1 MPSFSSIRPT
11 ALRNNLNHETLS
23 ESTRNDGE
31 DPARRTQL
39 IESPKSLPISYNK
52 PLSKDGT
59 PPLLETLNWCALSLS
74 AHEIDVESS
83 CN

>member
-31 DPARRTQL
+31 DPARRTQVM
-39 IESPKSLPISYNK
+39 ESPKTLPISYNES
-52 PLSKDGT
+52 LSKDGA
-59 PPLLETLNWCALSLS
+59 PLLLETLNWCALSLS
-74 AHEIDVESS
+74 AHETDVESP